1 MNRVLLLSVSLAAVV
16 LLGLGGFLI
25 HKYGSAKYAEGKS
38 NCEAAQLQVAADTA
52 NKDRAAFDRI
62 QGRKIDDLD
71 RAGAALGIMRPD
83 EDR

>member
-25 HKYGSAKYAEGKS
+25 HKYGSSRYAEGNS
-38 NCEAAQLQVAADTA
+38 DCQAAQLQVAQDTA
-52 NKDRAAFDRI
+52 NKDRASFDRI

-71 RAGAALGIMRPD
+71 RAGIELHIMRPD